1 MVRHANVAT
10 QHVATPTIM
19 VARDPQDFDA
29 SLARGGHRRERAE
42 SGAGHHVP
50 PLKPEVE
57 DVAVEDHAA
66 RVAPGE
72 IEQRDERMFN
82 LWRGGAKV
90 RVGGDQAGRRQHAP
104 FNLARRV
111 PLYKGRHRF

>member
-1 MVRHANVAT
+1 MTLLDVTHLRVAYGD
-10 QHVATPTIM
+10 
-19 VARDPQDFDA
+19 RD
-29 SLARGGHRRERAE
+29 GER
-42 SGAGHHVP
+42 
-50 PLKPEVE
+50 
-57 DVAVEDHAA
+57 VAVDDVSFG
-66 RVAPGE
+66 VAPGE